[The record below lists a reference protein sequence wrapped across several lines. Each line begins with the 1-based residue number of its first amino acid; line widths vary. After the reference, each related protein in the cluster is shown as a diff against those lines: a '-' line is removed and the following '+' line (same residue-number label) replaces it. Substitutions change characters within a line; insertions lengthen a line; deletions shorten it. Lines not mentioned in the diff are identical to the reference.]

1 MSTTSTEPGHAHAHA
16 HDHHAGH
23 AVALRTNGLVVGHRG
38 RALLPPLDLV
48 VERGHLLL
56 VLGRNGSGKTTLIR
70 TLLGLLP
77 PVAGTVAWATDARP
91 AYVAQAGALDTTV
104 PVRAR
109 DVVAWGGLRGWDFA
123 RPWRRTPAAAIDDG
137 LRAMDVTDV
146 ARRPVRELSGGQ
158 LQRVLFARVL
168 AGGADVAV
176 LDEPTASMD
185 AEGERAV
192 YAKLSQLAHER
203 GYTIVMVTH
212 AVTAAIDRCDR
223 VLLLDR
229 AADGAPDV
237 MYGEVADVVASPA
250 YTRLFGGRH
259 GA

>member
-1 MSTTSTEPGHAHAHA
+1 MPNTSTDHEHA
-16 HDHHAGH
+16 HDHADH
-23 AVALRTNGLVVGHRG
+23 AVALRTRGLVVGHRG

-77 PVAGTVAWATDARP
+77 PVSGSVEWAPDTRP
-91 AYVAQAGALDTTV
+91 AYVAQAGALDVTV

-123 RPWRRTPAAAIDDG
+123 RPWRRTSSAAIADG
-137 LRAMDVTDV
+137 LHSMSVDDVTT
-146 ARRPVRELSGGQ
+146 RQVRELSGGQ
-158 LQRVLFARVL
+158 LQRVMFARVL

-192 YAKLSQLAHER
+192 YATLSTLAHER
-203 GYTIVMVTH
+203 SFTIVMVTH
-212 AVTAAIDRCDR
+212 AVTAAIDSCDR

-229 AADGAPDV
+229 SADGTPEV
-237 MYGEVADVVASPA
+237 MYGEVCEVMASPA
-250 YTRLFGGRH
+250 YTRLFGGKH